1 MANTNEMPN
10 GDAVDKKAAKKAA
23 KLAKKEEK
31 AASREEKR
39 RKKLEKAGASPEE
52 INQAMENA
60 GYEEEGGSRLAV
72 FFVTL
77 VIIAIWLA
85 ILVLLVKMDV
95 GGFGSTVLKPL
106 LKDVPYVNRILPD
119 ADDELILG
127 TESGTEYP
135 YTTLDEAVA
144 RIKAL
149 EIELQNEK
157 NANAK
162 SQESNEELRG
172 QSEQLEQYKQYQIG
186 RASCRERV

>member
-10 GDAVDKKAAKKAA
+10 GDAVDKKAAKQAA

-85 ILVLLVKMDV
+85 ILVLLVKM
-95 GGFGSTVLKPL
+95 
-106 LKDVPYVNRILPD
+106 
-119 ADDELILG
+119 
-127 TESGTEYP
+127 
-135 YTTLDEAVA
+135 
-144 RIKAL
+144 
-149 EIELQNEK
+149 
-157 NANAK
+157 
-162 SQESNEELRG
+162 
-172 QSEQLEQYKQYQIG
+172 
-186 RASCRERV
+186 C